1 MNTPEKLPEVS
12 VIMPTFNREDFIEEA
27 IKSVLSQTYQDFEL
41 IIVDDGS
48 TDNTKAKITPYLGG
62 KCTYYN
68 LGHQGNISRLRNF
81 GLQKAKGT
89 YIAYLDSDDVW
100 EKDKLKEQVHT
111 LQANGTVG
119 LVFTNVIEFQRD
131 LILEQDLYNNLNAHH
146 EVSFKDLL
154 NNKLAIYPSSI
165 LYRKT
170 CLIRVGK
177 HDELFLWNDL
187 GFITRL
193 IAYHGAIF
201 IPNKLTRI
209 RKHKNN
215 ISVVLKN
222 EAVGYRDMIKTIEQ
236 LHIENFLSHSEYLG
250 MSAHFFYS
258 MATMYA
264 HEKEFRRASDAY
276 RKALKFN
283 PKLTKAWIRYFVSVM
298 RRLFS

>member
-1 MNTPEKLPEVS
+1 MNSQELPEVS
-12 VIMPTFNREDFIEEA
+12 VIMPTFNREDFIDEA
-27 IKSVLSQTYQDFEL
+27 VSSVLSQTFQNFEL

-48 TDNTKAKITPYLGG
+48 TDNTKNKITPYLDDR
-62 KCTYYN
+62 CTYYN
-68 LGHQGNISRLRNF
+68 LGHQGNVSRLRNF
-81 GLQKAKGT
+81 GLQNAKGV

-100 EKDKLKEQVHT
+100 EKDKLKEQVQT
-111 LQANGTVG
+111 LQANGNVG

-131 LILEQDLYNNLNAHH
+131 VIFEKDLYKNLKNHH

-154 NNKLAIYPSSI
+154 SNKLAVYPSSI

-177 HDELFLWNDL
+177 HDEFFLWNDL

-201 IPNKLTRI
+201 ISKKLTRI
-209 RKHKNN
+209 RKHNNN

-222 EAVGYRDMIKTIEQ
+222 EAVGYRDMIKTIEL
-236 LHIENFLSHSEYLG
+236 LHNENFISHDEYLG

-258 MATMYA
+258 MANMYA
-264 HEKEFRRASDAY
+264 YEKEFSKASDAY
-276 RKALKFN
+276 RKAIKFN
-283 PKLTKAWIRYFVSVM
+283 PKLTKAWIHYFVTEM
-298 RRLFS
+298 RRVFIV